1 MATDQQPSRLK
12 SLLTH
17 RGLRTILGM
26 LLLAVFLLQTTEYQL
41 FTFLPR
47 LENLAYDYRLRAT
60 MPGGVDPRV
69 VIVDL
74 DERSLTAE
82 GHWPWGRDK
91 MARLVDN
98 LFDKYQISLLGFDV
112 VFAEYDDSSGLKS
125 LEALARG
132 ELASNRGY
140 KAKLQ
145 ELRPSLDYDHLF
157 AESIRGRQVILG
169 YVANNDS
176 QIGLPPPPVALLGG
190 AALNIPFVTA
200 TGYSANL
207 KELQESAYGAGFFN
221 NRLVDEDGIY
231 RRVPLLFRY
240 GEGLYESL
248 SLAIIR
254 ALYGQPEVTL
264 EVISGQEGE
273 EDLGLE
279 GVLLGGDLLRIPVDE
294 HGAVLVP
301 YRGRER
307 SFAYV
312 SATDVLQGVADPEIL
327 DGAIVLFGTT
337 APGLMDLRATPVQNV
352 YPGVEVHANLVA
364 GMLDQ
369 AVKEHPNYTMGFERF
384 ALLIIGLLLNLLL
397 PRLHPV
403 AGLSLVVGTLI
414 VTIWVNLWF
423 WTAGGIVLPIASQ
436 LLLLVTLF
444 LFHSAY
450 SHFIE
455 ARGKRLLGHLF
466 GQYVP
471 PAIVAEMSEREDDF
485 GIGGDSREMTVL
497 FSDVRNFTT
506 ISEGLEPDELTRMM
520 NAYLTPVTGII
531 HRQKGTIDKYIGDA
545 VMAFWG
551 APLRDPEHPRNA
563 VMAALEMS
571 RQMHLV
577 RAEFKSKGWPELH
590 VGIGINTGMMNVGN
604 MGSEF
609 RMAYTVLG
617 DAVNLGSRLEGLT
630 KEFGVEIIVSESTR
644 IAVPD
649 ILFRS
654 LGAVRV
660 KGKEHAV
667 KIYEPMGVDEELSSA
682 TKSSLTLYEEA
693 INAYRERQWE
703 RARELLLQLLQ
714 EEPEH
719 KLYKLYLE
727 RAEQLI
733 SHPPGKD
740 WDAVITFLTK

>member
-1 MATDQQPSRLK
+1 
-12 SLLTH
+12 
-17 RGLRTILGM
+17 M
-26 LLLAVFLLQTTEYQL
+26 LLLAVFLLQAWGLQL
-41 FTFLPR
+41 FPFLPR

-60 MPGGVDPRV
+60 MPEGVDPRV

-82 GHWPWGRDK
+82 GRWPWGRDK

-98 LFDKYQISLLGFDV
+98 LFDKYRISLLAFDV
-112 VFAEYDDSSGLKS
+112 VFAEYDNSSGLET
-125 LEALARG
+125 LEELARG
-132 ELASNRGY
+132 ELASNSRY
-140 KAKLQ
+140 RAKL
-145 ELRPSLDYDHLF
+145 EKLRPSLDYDRMF
-157 AESIRGRQVILG
+157 AESLSGRQVVLG
-169 YVANNDS
+169 YVFGGET
-176 QIGLPPPPVALLGG
+176 QKGLPPPPVALLEG
-190 AALNIPFVTA
+190 AGKDIPFVA
-200 TGYSANL
+200 HTGYTASL
-207 KELQESAYGAGFFN
+207 KELQEAAFGAGFFDN
-221 NRLVDEDGIY
+221 KLVDEDGIF
-231 RRVPLLFRY
+231 RRVPLLSRY
-240 GEGLYESL
+240 GDGLYESL
-248 SLAIIR
+248 SLAMIR
-254 ALYGQPEVTL
+254 ALYGQPELAL
-264 EVISGQEGE
+264 EISPGQRNELE
-273 EDLGLE
+273 ELGLE
-279 GVLLGGDLLRIPVDE
+279 AVLLGGDMLRIPVDE
-294 HGAVLVP
+294 RGAVLVP
-301 YRGRER
+301 YRGKRG

-312 SATDVLQGVADPEIL
+312 SATDVIQGVADPKVL
-327 DGAIVLFGTT
+327 DGVIVLFGAT

-352 YPGVEVHANLVA
+352 YPGVEVHANLIA

-369 AVKEHPNYTMGFERF
+369 TVKEHPNYTNGFERV

-403 AGLSLVVGTLI
+403 AGISLVMGTL
-414 VTIWVNLWF
+414 VAAIWLNLWF

-455 ARGKRLLGHLF
+455 ARSKRLLGDMF

-471 PAIVAEMSEREDDF
+471 PEIVAEMSEREEDF

-497 FSDVRNFTT
+497 FSDVRNFTS
-506 ISEGLEPDELTRMM
+506 ISEDLEPDELTSMM
-520 NAYLTPVTGII
+520 NAYLTPMTGII

-551 APLRDPEHPRNA
+551 APLHDPEHPRSA
-563 VMAALEMS
+563 VVAALEMS
-571 RQMHLV
+571 HQMHRV

-590 VGIGINTGMMNVGN
+590 IGIGINTGMMNVGN

-644 IAVPD
+644 AAVPD
-649 ILFRS
+649 ILFRD

-667 KIYEPMGVDEELSSA
+667 KIYEPVGLEEELSSA
-682 TKSSLTLYEEA
+682 TKSSLAQYEVA
-693 INAYRERQWE
+693 ITAYRERQWE
-703 RARELLLQLLQ
+703 QARELLQQLLQ
-714 EEPEH
+714 EEPDRR
-719 KLYKLYLE
+719 LYRLYLE

-733 SHPPGKD
+733 ESPPGDD
-740 WDAVITFLTK
+740 WDAVITFVTK